1 MVQKLRQ
8 IITKNK
14 ENQNSTT
21 TATKN
26 DPQIPQPDLRFAT
39 KQNSEATKNGAGPNK
54 TKNTFRFA
62 LDTVTLATVSSS
74 KTCKLITNAAVHGI

>member
-1 MVQKLRQ
+1 MVQKLWQ

-14 ENQNSTT
+14 QNKTKN
-21 TATKN
+21 ATKN

-54 TKNTFRFA
+54 NQNKNLRFA
-62 LDTVTLATVSSS
+62 LDTVT
-74 KTCKLITNAAVHGI
+74 

>member
-1 MVQKLRQ
+1 MVQKLWQ

-14 ENQNSTT
+14 QNKTK

-39 KQNSEATKNGAGPNK
+39 KQNSEATKKGAGPNK
-54 TKNTFRFA
+54 KTKPKHEICLGYSDLSHCIILKNMQ
-62 LDTVTLATVSSS
+62 
-74 KTCKLITNAAVHGI
+74 TN